1 MRNNVRWAILADP
14 PRQFRNRTGKMVP
27 EHRRLNRYPTMS
39 LDEIKGLPAASAA
52 GRTDAAWGFISV
64 T

>member
-1 MRNNVRWAILADP
+1 
-14 PRQFRNRTGKMVP
+14 MVP